1 LVASFV
7 RAGAAGEIAQPE
19 EGTVTEKNK
28 QHYTGDD
35 EIIQKNIERS
45 REVIEARK
53 QGNADTDSR
62 VPPEDEISA
71 PKDHREEVW
80 DVPVGGQQNPN
91 FGGGTAKRHKA
102 G

>member
-1 LVASFV
+1 MTS
-7 RAGAAGEIAQPE
+7 
-19 EGTVTEKNK
+19 KNK
-28 QHYTGDD
+28 PHYEGDD
-35 EIIQKNIERS
+35 EIIQKNVERS

-53 QGNADTDSR
+53 HEHDGEDSR
-62 VPPEDEISA
+62 VPAEAEITAPNDPRED
-71 PKDHREEVW
+71 VW